1 MEYIKGCP
9 STSMDDYQ
17 LNITTLIRHAARN
30 FPEREIVYRTNEG
43 ALRYNYKDAYSRINR
58 LARAIRHLGIQP
70 GDRVGVLDWNTHRF
84 FESYFAIPGTG
95 AVLLQMNLRLAPIEL
110 VYVANHSEAQYIFVD
125 ETLLSIA
132 EEIAPK
138 LEAVKGYVI
147 MTDKIPGSIKT
158 NLSPIYYYED
168 LIGNES
174 SAEFDWPV
182 IDEKSA
188 YSACYTSG
196 TTGAPKGVY
205 YSHRCIYLHAM
216 MYALF
221 ARIQHTDTLMQLVPM
236 FHAQGWGIW
245 QSAVFMGAKI
255 ILPGR
260 YSLEDAEE
268 LINLMNAE
276 RMTVVNGAP
285 ALFMAFLQQIEK
297 MAKKPDFSGA
307 RIISGATEPPLSLMK
322 GWQEHTGAEFIHI
335 YGATETAPL
344 CLCNVLK
351 PSLAERLSDEEKWEL
366 MKKQGMPVPGL
377 DVKIVNFDGQ
387 EIPHDG
393 VTAGEILVRGPWV
406 TGSYYKDSRSKDSFV
421 DGYWKSADAGSI
433 DSDGYVK
440 IVDRYKDLIKS
451 GGEWISSIDL
461 ENAMAAHPD
470 VEEATVVGLEHPKW
484 EERPFALVVLKATS
498 KNKNMTSKDILDFI
512 APKFAKWQLPDEIRV
527 VDAIPKTSVG
537 KFNKKEIRK
546 IFKDEYLQ

>member
-1 MEYIKGCP
+1 
-9 STSMDDYQ
+9 MDDYQ

-43 ALRYNYKDAYSRINR
+43 ICRYNYKDAYTRIKK
-58 LARAIRHLGIQP
+58 LATAIKGLGIQP
-70 GDRVGVLDWNTHRF
+70 GDRIGVLDWNTHRF
-84 FESYFAIPGTG
+84 FEAYFAIPGTG
-95 AVLLQMNLRLAPIEL
+95 AVLLQMNLRLASIEL
-110 VYVANHSEAQYIFVD
+110 EYVANHSEARYIFVD
-125 ETLLSIA
+125 ESLLSVA

-138 LEAVKGYVI
+138 LKTIKGFVI
-147 MTDKIPGSIKT
+147 MTDKKPGSIET
-158 NLSPIYYYED
+158 TLSPVYYYED
-168 LIGNES
+168 LIENVVFDEY
-174 SAEFDWPV
+174 DWPV

-221 ARIQHTDTLMQLVPM
+221 AKIRHTDTLMQLVPM

-245 QSAVFMGAKI
+245 QSAVLMGAKI

-260 YSLEDAEE
+260 YSLEDADA
-268 LINLMNAE
+268 LIDLMNQE
-276 RMTVVNGAP
+276 KMTAVMGAP

-297 MAKKPDFSGA
+297 MDEKPNFSGA
-307 RIISGATEPPLSLMK
+307 RIMCGATEPPLSMMR
-322 GWQEHTGAEFIHI
+322 GWKEHTGAEFIHI
-335 YGATETAPL
+335 YGATETTPL
-344 CLCNVLK
+344 CLCNVLR
-351 PSLAERLSDEEKWEL
+351 PSLEDKLSDEDKWEL
-366 MKKQGMPVPGL
+366 MKKQGIPVPGL
-377 DVKIVNFDGQ
+377 DVKIVNFEGK
-387 EIPHDG
+387 EVPHDG

-433 DSDGYVK
+433 DSNGYIK

-461 ENAMAAHPD
+461 ENAMAAHPL

-484 EERPFALVVLKATS
+484 EERPFALVVLKNTAKDQKVS
-498 KNKNMTSKDILDFI
+498 AKDILDFI
-512 APKFAKWQLPDEIRV
+512 APKFAKWQLPDEVRF

-546 IFKDEYLQ
+546 IFKEEYSA